1 MATKRISA
9 LKMSLEELEY
19 VLDIPQGH
27 HIEYVQ
33 YDAQYR
39 TCRIFISGDSMHET
53 YPSEAVREIRYSTL
67 LQRFRGKKKKHTETP
82 IGR

>member
-19 VLDIPQGH
+19 VLDLPQGH
-27 HIEYVQ
+27 HIEYVM

-39 TCRIFISGDSMHET
+39 TMRIFISGDSMHET
-53 YPSEAVREIRYSTL
+53 FPGEAVREISYPL
-67 LQRFRGKKKKHTETP
+67 LTQRFRGRKKKHTEAP
-82 IGR
+82 PSR